1 MSQGIG
7 GDPGRNGN
15 YYTAA
20 AERSGFAQINAKVWR
35 MACMLVTAVTTI
47 LLYLRPG
54 PWTRE
59 SRCEER
65 EEEDAFAEA
74 MGDEKGREKLKLV
87 GVRPG
92 L

>member
-1 MSQGIG
+1 MTVI
-7 GDPGRNGN
+7 
-15 YYTAA
+15 A
-20 AERSGFAQINAKVWR
+20 
-35 MACMLVTAVTTI
+35 VTAI
-47 LLYLRPG
+47 LLYLGPG

-65 EEEDAFAEA
+65 EEGDAFAEA
-74 MGDEKGREKLKLV
+74 MEDEKGEEKMKLV